1 MHTRTLTFAVALA
14 ALTACNESG
23 PGPAAVIAVPSAA
36 PVPAAIAAAPV
47 APLADQW
54 LGQWTGPEGTL
65 LALSKS
71 ADGYQINIQSLDG
84 PNSYQGQAADDH
96 ITFERNGKTEAI
108 RAASGQETG
117 MKWLADKKNCL
128 VIKPSE
134 GFCRD

>member
-54 LGQWTGPEGTL
+54 LGQWTGPEGTG

-84 PNSYQGQAADDH
+84 PNSYQGQAVGDR
-96 ITFERNGKTEAI
+96 IQFQRNGIAETI
-108 RAASGQETG
+108 RAVSGAETG
-117 MKWLADKKNCL
+117 MKWLADKKDCL
-128 VIKPSE
+128 VIQQSE